1 MREVASEAA
10 RTKGTEA
17 LVAGRF
23 VEQGQIYGTALSV
36 DIE

>member
-1 MREVASEAA
+1 MHRVAGELLGQKALSS
-10 RTKGTEA
+10 